1 MSSSRNRVVLFV
13 SVLFFAA
20 ASSALF
26 GQAGTASISGRITD
40 ASNAAV
46 PAASVAVKN
55 TGTSASQTTVSDAE
69 GRYTIPELPI
79 GTYDI
84 QVSKAGFQTSVQT
97 GITLTVGSSPVI
109 DLQLTVGQST
119 QTVTVSAEA
128 SQVETTS
135 AAISSLVNSTQ
146 MRELPLNGRNFE
158 QLILLAPGVS
168 TYPEGGS
175 SALTSVSLTSTAAG
189 RFLIAT

>member
-119 QTVTVSAEA
+119 QTVTVTASEA
-128 SQVETTS
+128 SK
-135 AAISSLVNSTQ
+135 AATL
-146 MRELPLNGRNFE
+146 
-158 QLILLAPGVS
+158 
-168 TYPEGGS
+168 
-175 SALTSVSLTSTAAG
+175 
-189 RFLIAT
+189 